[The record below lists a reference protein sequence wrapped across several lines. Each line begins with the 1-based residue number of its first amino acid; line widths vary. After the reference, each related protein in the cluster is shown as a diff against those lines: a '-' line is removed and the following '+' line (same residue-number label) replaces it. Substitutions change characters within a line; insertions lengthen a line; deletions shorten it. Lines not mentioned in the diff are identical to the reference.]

1 MNSKISLNTIMKLI
15 NIIFL
20 IVLENILL
28 DSGMGIF
35 GVSLAVYYVLYTLF
49 FASLQTGIAKMV
61 SIRNNKGINGKSKHI
76 VKPAIL
82 YVFVVGVLINV
93 LGFGL
98 LEVICVKLLGMSC
111 LVPAIQ
117 ILWLILL
124 FTGLTDVLCGY
135 HNGNGNAIVANVGN
149 LLKCI
154 LPIGFSFFIIRW
166 FSDYGN
172 KVSDLLKNV
181 IIKDAYAAMGIATV
195 YLSSS
200 IIVFVV
206 TILFTIK
213 SRVHNRTEKS
223 MYNMDVR
230 RTGASGFFKVNVKL
244 MLQNIFPVLSVFITI
259 LFYINGIKK
268 AGLIIEDAY
277 TNLGILFTKLFL
289 PFVFI
294 MIIFSDYILR
304 ERHRLRVDYRKD
316 EIKIMTVRAQYM
328 LKNSLFMLIP
338 PTMVLI
344 FLADPIAKVLYTGQ
358 RELTVKYLQTGGALL
373 LLIGL
378 VYATSNIIKAFEKEV
393 MVWIVQGG
401 SLIAQVIFLLIG
413 FSGVKGDSMMII
425 YSFYFYYAIQLIL
438 FMVLILQQVRLDFFD
453 ILMKLGKYG
462 VAGIV
467 MMILFMILDKF
478 ITMNIFLFLLS
489 IFFGYL
495 LYYLTLIALHGIS
508 KKDEAALKK
517 TLNYYPVHFLRSR
530 LRL

>member
-111 LVPAIQ
+111 LVPVIQ

-124 FTGLTDVLCGY
+124 FTGLADVLCGY

-294 MIIFSDYILR
+294 MIIFRI
-304 ERHRLRVDYRKD
+304 
-316 EIKIMTVRAQYM
+316 
-328 LKNSLFMLIP
+328 
-338 PTMVLI
+338 I
-344 FLADPIAKVLYTGQ
+344 F
-358 RELTVKYLQTGGALL
+358 
-373 LLIGL
+373 
-378 VYATSNIIKAFEKEV
+378 
-393 MVWIVQGG
+393 
-401 SLIAQVIFLLIG
+401 
-413 FSGVKGDSMMII
+413 
-425 YSFYFYYAIQLIL
+425 
-438 FMVLILQQVRLDFFD
+438 
-453 ILMKLGKYG
+453 
-462 VAGIV
+462 
-467 MMILFMILDKF
+467 
-478 ITMNIFLFLLS
+478 
-489 IFFGYL
+489 
-495 LYYLTLIALHGIS
+495 
-508 KKDEAALKK
+508 
-517 TLNYYPVHFLRSR
+517 
-530 LRL
+530 